1 MYGYA
6 TFSDLIGKTIVSIDG
21 LDSDHVVIKT
31 ECGKTYRMQHFQE
44 CCESVSL
51 KEVRGNPSS
60 IIGTPIRY
68 ANSDTSDCSSI
79 YECGTRTTFTLSTG
93 DDSLILIWEGYS
105 NGYYGEG
112 VSFYEDDGSG
122 SRW

>member
-1 MYGYA
+1 MYDYCG
-6 TFSDLIGKTIVSIDG
+6 FSSLAGKTITSIEG
-21 LDSDHVVIKT
+21 LNSDHVTIKT
-31 ECGKTYRMQHFQE
+31 ECGKTYGMRHFQD

-51 KEVRGNPSS
+51 KEVLGNVDS
-60 IIGTPIRY
+60 IIGKEVRY
-68 ANSDTSDCSSI
+68 ANEDTSDCSGEWSS
-79 YECGTRTTFTLSTG
+79 GTRTTFTIHTNG
-93 DDSLILIWEGYS
+93 GSLILIWEGYS

>member
-1 MYGYA
+1 MYDYT
-6 TFSDLIGKTIVSIDG
+6 TFSDLTGKTIVSIDG

-31 ECGKTYRMQHFQE
+31 ECGKTYGMQHFQD

-51 KEVRGNPSS
+51 KEVLGNPSNL
-60 IIGTPIRY
+60 IGTPIRY
-68 ANSDTSDCSSI
+68 ANSDTSDCSGT
-79 YECGTRTTFTLSTG
+79 YESGTRTTFTLSTG
-93 DDSLILIWEGYS
+93 DDSLILVWEGYS

>member
-1 MYGYA
+1 MYNYT

-31 ECGKTYRMQHFQE
+31 ECGKTYRMQHFQD

-51 KEVRGNPSS
+51 KEVLGNPSD

-68 ANSDTSDCSSI
+68 ANSDTSDCSGT
-79 YECGTRTTFTLSTG
+79 YESGTRTTFTLSTD
-93 DDSLILIWEGYS
+93 DDSLILVWEGYS
-105 NGYYGEG
+105 NGYYSEG
-112 VSFYEDDGSG
+112 VSFYEDNGSG

>member
-1 MYGYA
+1 MYDYT
-6 TFSDLIGKTIVSIDG
+6 TFSDLTGKTIVSIDG

-31 ECGKTYRMQHFQE
+31 ECGKTYEMQHFQE

-51 KEVRGNPSS
+51 TEVLGNPSD

-68 ANSDTSDCSSI
+68 ANSDTSDCSNTH
-79 YECGTRTTFTLSTG
+79 ECGTRTTFTLSTG
-93 DDSLILIWEGYS
+93 DNSLILVWEGYS

-112 VSFYEDDGSG
+112 VSFYERDGSG